1 MYLTVLKSGINIGVK
16 IKRKMVLSPNDEEVA
31 NSSNSRL
38 LLSVLR
44 LDYIILF
51 HTLVTCVR
59 QELLILQM

>member
-1 MYLTVLKSGINIGVK
+1 
-16 IKRKMVLSPNDEEVA
+16 MVLSPNDEEVA

-59 QELLILQM
+59 QELLILQMYAECVMDRK